1 MDIPCFGIETMET
14 QKIVYAKSQPPQ
26 TLKEHTEL
34 LLKNLEILKKTYG
47 QKIESRV
54 PDKFKKDFWEILQL
68 VIIYHDL
75 GKVFTGFQNKIR
87 KQLDEKPLPSNINFD
102 HIPHE
107 ILSPAFFSRS
117 VLEKYDDEVKK
128 VIIQAILYHHER
140 DNKVDFE
147 KVEKVIEEDLEKRKH
162 LVSDIDFIEVPEKLW
177 KGYERF
183 YGGRNR
189 IRKSDEIYPLYLL
202 IKGLLHRIDHSSSA
216 LVEVELV
223 KNDLPD
229 KVVNFIYYKKKSTL
243 KDIQTF
249 AKNNSDKNLI
259 IVGSTGIGKTE
270 AGLLWVGSEKGFFT
284 LPLRVLVNSIFD
296 RVHKEI
302 GYDCSGLLHSSS
314 LEYLF
319 YEGNETPFEIY
330 KNSRQLSYQLIITT
344 IDQLFTFPFK
354 YGGYEKILSTL
365 SYSKVII
372 DEIQA
377 YEPRIAAVI
386 LKGLEELYQ
395 LGGKFLIMTAT
406 MPQIYIDYLKDKG
419 VKFEYGEFLANK
431 KRHLMKI
438 ENRSILDNV
447 DQIAQKASNKR
458 VLVIV
463 NTIRRAKEVYR
474 YLREKGIKSKLLHSL
489 FIQRDRKKLESEIM
503 EFTKKNEP
511 GVWITTQI
519 VEASLDID
527 FDILFTE
534 LSSADSLFQ
543 RMGRVYR
550 KREYIN
556 DDANVFVFTEDCSGI
571 DNIYNKDIFALSK
584 SFLSEFDGRY
594 INEEDKVK
602 IVRDLY
608 SKDNI
613 NGTKY
618 LKEFENALAILE
630 NLREYELK
638 KEEAHDI
645 MREIRSVKIIPFE
658 IYQEYE
664 EQIQKSI
671 ETLKKSKDKEQ
682 KLHAELL
689 INDLTVDVPFWKIKN
704 YTPSPLLDLKGIWI
718 INCRYSMKE
727 GLLLDEVLS
736 NIF

>member
-1 MDIPCFGIETMET
+1 MET

-102 HIPHE
+102 YIPHE
-107 ILSPAFFSRS
+107 VLSPAFFSRS
-117 VLEKYDDEVKK
+117 ILEKYCDEVKK
-128 VIIQAILYHHER
+128 AIIQAILYHHER
-140 DNKVDFE
+140 DGMVDFV
-147 KVEKVIEEDLEKRKH
+147 KVEKVIEKDLEKRKY
-162 LVSDIDFIEVPEKLW
+162 LVSDIIEVPEKLW

-183 YGGRNR
+183 YGDRNR

-223 KNDLPD
+223 KSDLPD

-386 LKGLEELYQ
+386 LKGLEELDK

-406 MPQIYIDYLKDKG
+406 MPQIYIDYLKNKG
-419 VKFEYGEFLANK
+419 VKFEYGVFLANK

-438 ENRSILDNV
+438 ENRGILDSVNH
-447 DQIAQKASNKR
+447 IAQMAGNKR

-474 YLREKGIKSKLLHSL
+474 YFMEKGIKPKLLHSL

-503 EFTKKNEP
+503 EFTEKNEP

-519 VEASLDID
+519 VEASLDVD

-608 SKDNI
+608 SKDNL

-618 LKEFENALAILE
+618 LEEFENALDILK

-638 KEEAHDI
+638 KNEAHYI
-645 MREIRSVKIIPFE
+645 MRKIDTIKTIPFE
-658 IYQEYE
+658 IYQKHE
-664 EQIQKSI
+664 EELKDNI
-671 ETLKKSKDKEQ
+671 EILKKSKCKEE
-682 KLHAELL
+682 KLKAELF
-689 INDLTVDVPFWKIKN
+689 INDLTVDVPFWKIRN
-704 YTPSPLLDLKGIWI
+704 CSLSQLDRFLKGISI
-718 INCRYSMKE
+718 INCKYSSEE
-727 GLLLDEVLS
+727 GLLLEEALD